1 MKLLNTKD
9 RSRLLKKFSLQGNN
23 NIGGRIWWIPGD
35 NKAKNNSSCTKHSD
49 RDREITQQILTKY
62 LSWFLGGR
70 ASVPGMEAG

>member
-35 NKAKNNSSCTKHSD
+35 NKAKSSKSSGKNLTMYKLHNYFLSKIKGKYLQNNSLAAH
-49 RDREITQQILTKY
+49 Q
-62 LSWFLGGR
+62 
-70 ASVPGMEAG
+70 